1 MPDISVVICTY
12 NREKYIAEALES
24 IKNQGLPVDQYEV
37 IIVDNNSTDKSGEII
52 KSFIASNPALPFMY
66 YLEINQGLS
75 HARNAGIA
83 HAKGKL
89 ISFIDDDAIAGKDFL
104 KRLLSFFDKYS
115 DAGAVGGKVIPRFV
129 EGEPEWLSKYV
140 RKVVS
145 EIDFGHHIHVLNGRR
160 YPFGANM
167 SFRADVFQK
176 YGIFNPNLGRKGKSL
191 MGGEEK
197 DMFDRMKNGGESI
210 YYDPDIF
217 VWHIIDPHR
226 LTPDYLRRFCRGVGV
241 SERVRLKDKGPGE
254 RGAKWVDN
262 RIKRAGSLVLGAL
275 FYIKGQPAKGK
286 MIMDVMRWIE
296 EGYDDDSVEV

>member
-1 MPDISVVICTY
+1 MPDISVIICTY

-24 IKNQGLPVDQYEV
+24 IKNQGLPADTYEV
-37 IIVDNNSTDKSGEII
+37 IVVDNNSKDQSGEII
-52 KSFIASNPALPFMY
+52 KSFIASNPVLSFIY
-66 YLEINQGLS
+66 YLETSQGLS

-83 HAKGKL
+83 LAKGK
-89 ISFIDDDAIAGKDFL
+89 IICFIDDDAITGKDFL
-104 KRLLSFFDKYS
+104 GEIISFFDKYP

-145 EIDFGHHIHVLNGRR
+145 EIDFGHYIHVLTGRR

-167 SFRADVFQK
+167 SFRAEIFQK
-176 YGIFNPNLGRKGKSL
+176 YGKFHPDLGRKGNSL

-197 DMFDRMKNGGESI
+197 DLFDRMKNGGEKI

-226 LTPDYLRRFCRGVGV
+226 LTEDYLMRFCRGVGV
-241 SERVRLKDKGPGE
+241 SERVRLKDKGMAA
-254 RGAKWVDN
+254 RTAKWIDN
-262 RIKRAGSLVLGAL
+262 KTKRAGSLVLGAL
-275 FYIKGQPAKGK
+275 YYIKGQPVKGK